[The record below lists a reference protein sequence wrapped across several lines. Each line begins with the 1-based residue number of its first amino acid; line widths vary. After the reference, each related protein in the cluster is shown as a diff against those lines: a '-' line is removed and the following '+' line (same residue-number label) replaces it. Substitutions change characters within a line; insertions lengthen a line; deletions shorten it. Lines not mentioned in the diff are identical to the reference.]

1 MVINTYGWTRF
12 TAHLLFLRKCV
23 SLHLQVSF
31 PLLPPGD
38 KLWSWKAWRFHLHFT
53 QCLLQLLRSSS
64 YWISHSLVPFT
75 CHKAMHDSQAVL
87 SQYAGCRTAP
97 IGYRNVTVDTDVW
110 LASMIWFWVV
120 FYAPAITSVASLVPR
135 PPFNNARGL
144 GMRLHVGL
152 YLLLQEL
159 ISQEDAKREE
169 EAKREGYRN
178 ACAFSSFC
186 NLNHPHTPTS
196 THTHLKHSSIQFYI
210 WQTPTHKHFRVCGLF
225 RISRPTLYILCH
237 FYFRLATIKLWYQ
250 IHKV

>member
-1 MVINTYGWTRF
+1 
-12 TAHLLFLRKCV
+12 
-23 SLHLQVSF
+23 
-31 PLLPPGD
+31 
-38 KLWSWKAWRFHLHFT
+38 
-53 QCLLQLLRSSS
+53 
-64 YWISHSLVPFT
+64 
-75 CHKAMHDSQAVL
+75 MHDSQAVL

-97 IGYRNVTVDTDVW
+97 MGYRNVTVHTDVW

-135 PPFNNARGL
+135 PPSTMEGGL

-159 ISQEDAKREE
+159 ISQE

-186 NLNHPHTPTS
+186 NLNHTHTPTP

-210 WQTPTHKHFRVCGLF
+210 WQTPTHKHFRVCGHF
-225 RISRPTLYILCH
+225 RIFSVTFRP
-237 FYFRLATIKLWYQ
+237 
-250 IHKV
+250 